1 MRAAIRIL
9 PDDLVARIAAGEVI
23 ERPASVVKE
32 LVENALDAGAR
43 HVHVEVQHAGFG
55 LVRVRDNGLGIPP
68 GELWLA
74 CQRHTTSKLLE
85 DDLTHIRTLG
95 FRGEA
100 LPSIA
105 AVAELELA
113 SAVDQSGV
121 GRRIV
126 VRGGRLLLDE
136 PAPHPRGTTA
146 TVRHLFEDVPARLAA
161 ARSAAPE
168 TAQIVQ
174 TVRRL
179 ALSAPHVASSLV
191 VDGRLVLRTSGSKDL
206 EVALV
211 EAYGPALA
219 GRLVRLEPAEV
230 AGARISGFVGSPEV
244 TRPHRTDLHLITNG
258 RWAQVRGLLHA
269 LESAYRTLLPRG
281 RHPILAL
288 VIQTS
293 PDLVDVN
300 VHPAKLEVRLVHEHA
315 IGQVAAELVRA
326 ALGRRPQ
333 PVAFLVPPLPFE
345 RPEAA
350 VAEEAEAWGEEEG
363 PILTSAFPPLQLVGQ
378 AQGRLIVLE
387 GPDGLYLI
395 DQHRAH
401 ERVLYEH
408 LRSAHK
414 TRPVE
419 PFRLPDPLVVELRP
433 GQVESFRRRLPELEA
448 LGFRCEEFGG
458 CAFLVREAPYLP
470 GVLGGGEVPEGLGDL
485 EALARI
491 LAEAAEDEV
500 EGWRER
506 LEVALACRLSV
517 RRGRALDRRAM
528 RALVEALGQTQTPAV
543 CPHGAPAVL
552 HVAGSLLEHQF
563 RWR

>member
-1 MRAAIRIL
+1 MRATIRIL
-9 PDDLVARIAAGEVI
+9 PDDLVARIAAGEVV

-32 LVENALDAGAR
+32 LVENALDAQAR

-68 GELWLA
+68 EELWLA
-74 CQRHTTSKLLE
+74 CQRHTTSKLPEL
-85 DDLTHIRTLG
+85 DLTCIRTLG

-105 AVAELELA
+105 AVAELELT
-113 SAVDQSGV
+113 SAADLSGV

-126 VRGGRLLLDE
+126 VRGGRLLLEE

-146 TVRHLFEDVPARLAA
+146 TVRRLFEDVPVRLAA
-161 ARSAAPE
+161 ARSAAVE

-179 ALSAPHVASSLV
+179 ALSAPHVAFSCVL
-191 VDGRLVLRTSGSKDL
+191 DGRLVLRTSGSKDL

-211 EAYGPALA
+211 EAYGPALV
-219 GRLVRLEPAEV
+219 GRLVRLEPEEV
-230 AGARISGFVGSPEV
+230 AGARISGFVASPEV
-244 TRPHRTDLHLITNG
+244 TRPHRADLHIITNG

-281 RHPILAL
+281 RHPILAV

-293 PDLVDVN
+293 PELVDVN

-315 IGQVAAELVRA
+315 IGQRAAELVRA

-333 PVAFLVPPLPFE
+333 PMAFLVPPPFE
-345 RPEAA
+345 RPQRA
-350 VAEEAEAWGEEEG
+350 VAEEPEAWGEEEG
-363 PILTSAFPPLQLVGQ
+363 PILTPAFPPLRLVGQ

-414 TRPVE
+414 THPVA
-419 PFRLPDPLVVELRP
+419 PFRLSDPLVVELRP
-433 GQVESFRRRLPELEA
+433 GQVESFRRRLPELET

-458 CAFLVREAPYLP
+458 RAFLVREAPYLP
-470 GVLGGGEVPEGLGDL
+470 GVVAGGEVPEGLGDL

-506 LEVALACRLSV
+506 LEVSLACRLSV

-528 RALVEALGQTQTPAV
+528 RALVEALGRVQTPAV

-552 HVAGSLLEHQF
+552 HVAASLLEHQF